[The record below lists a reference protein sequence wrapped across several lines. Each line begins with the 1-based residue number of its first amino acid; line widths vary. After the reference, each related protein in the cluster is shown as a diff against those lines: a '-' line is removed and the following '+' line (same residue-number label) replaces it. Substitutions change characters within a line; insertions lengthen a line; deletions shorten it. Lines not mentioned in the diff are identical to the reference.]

1 LAGTKRTQKV
11 LELIGR
17 MKIRPTTEELGA
29 EHPVREA
36 MLPERL
42 RDWRAKLSAKAKQEK
57 RYRFY
62 SLYGMVSHPDTLRA
76 AWRQVRANGGAP
88 GVDGVSIEQIEME
101 GEEAFLG
108 ELVRELKEKTYRAG
122 AVRRVY
128 IQKANGKNE
137 AAGNPEHPGPGGAE
151 RRRVDPGTDL

>member
-1 LAGTKRTQKV
+1 MENQ
-11 LELIGR
+11 
-17 MKIRPTTEELGA
+17 PTTEKEQESLSM
-29 EHPVREA
+29 REA
-36 MLPERL
+36 MLPPKL

-88 GVDGVSIEQIEME
+88 GVDGVSIEQIERE

-108 ELVRELKEKTYRAG
+108 ELVRELKEK
-122 AVRRVY
+122 
-128 IQKANGKNE
+128 
-137 AAGNPEHPGPGGAE
+137 
-151 RRRVDPGTDL
+151 

>member
-17 MKIRPTTEELGA
+17 MKIRSKTEELEA

-36 MLPERL
+36 LLPERL

-62 SLYGMVSHPDTLRA
+62 SLYGMVSHPETLRA
-76 AWRQVRANGGAP
+76 AWKQVRANGGA
-88 GVDGVSIEQIEME
+88 Q
-101 GEEAFLG
+101 
-108 ELVRELKEKTYRAG
+108 RQLK
-122 AVRRVY
+122 
-128 IQKANGKNE
+128 
-137 AAGNPEHPGPGGAE
+137 
-151 RRRVDPGTDL
+151 